1 MKIIITEEQQEN
13 LLSHFLNKLLKGH
26 EVKFE
31 NEDRVV
37 YLDGRPMIK
46 LGPTKAVVDKEIM
59 DEAGKI
65 FYFETIKDFKD
76 SIKKWIIDTF
86 GVKEGGGPFY
96 GITFKNLSNQ
106 K

>member
-37 YLDGRPMIK
+37 YLDDIPMIK
-46 LGPTKAVVDKEIM
+46 IGPTKAVIDNEIM

-76 SIKKWIIDTF
+76 SIREWIIKTF
-86 GVKEGGGPFY
+86 GIKQGAGAFY
-96 GITFKNLSNQ
+96 GITFKNLSKQ

>member
-37 YLDGRPMIK
+37 YLDDRPMIK
-46 LGPTKAVVDKEIM
+46 IGPTKAVIDNEIM
-59 DEAGKI
+59 DEVGKI
-65 FYFETIKDFKD
+65 FYFETIKILK
-76 SIKKWIIDTF
+76 ILLEN
-86 GVKEGGGPFY
+86 G
-96 GITFKNLSNQ
+96 
-106 K
+106 